1 MRESSGTSHTQRCST
16 HHTSPSSPP
25 MKAHSL
31 LKKMKIPFFRIK
43 HFSFSFSTPSLRHP
57 QQPKTL
63 YQFSFS
69 SSSVSQLFWLT
80 GKCPLQRLPAS
91 LSTAQGTSRD
101 SHGPPTAQQGNQTS
115 SLHIKNNV
123 PELFDVFL
131 ASFKALQQL
140 GARWG
145 ARTVSQDPK
154 SIEGIRA
161 LPWIGFGSGL
171 LQLRAPPLNW
181 FWDYIHGSL
190 HISYVSF
197 KELHPTSILGNED

>member
-1 MRESSGTSHTQRCST
+1 MGDERELRDIPHPKVLNPSHLPFIPTNEGAF
-16 HHTSPSSPP
+16 SP
-25 MKAHSL
+25 
-31 LKKMKIPFFRIK
+31 KKMKIPFFRIK
-43 HFSFSFSTPSLRHP
+43 HFSLSFSTPSLRHP

-140 GARWG
+140 GARWR
-145 ARTVSQDPK
+145 ARTMSQDPK

-161 LPWIGFGSGL
+161 LP
-171 LQLRAPPLNW
+171 
-181 FWDYIHGSL
+181 
-190 HISYVSF
+190 
-197 KELHPTSILGNED
+197 